1 MDRLL
6 LDTTYLLPIF
16 GVRVDLKGFETM
28 FPLLLDKYSVVYN
41 PISIVEAKFIVL
53 RLSKRQSKKRKLIL
67 ERFREGLK
75 VLLNDERLSQT
86 IITNSD
92 VEEIADKIL
101 SEAGIRDYF
110 DRLIYSTAAYFS
122 TILLTEDEA
131 LKGINLEDLP
141 CPSKVIKWSELAK
154 SLVKHEK

>member
-1 MDRLL
+1 MDKLL

-16 GVRVDLKGFETM
+16 GVRVGLKGFDTM

-41 PISIVEAKFIVL
+41 PISIVEAKWIVL
-53 RLSKRQSKKRKLIL
+53 RLSRRQSQERKLIL

-92 VEEIADKIL
+92 MEEIADRL
-101 SEAGIRDYF
+101 LLEAGIRDYF
-110 DRLIYSTAAYFS
+110 DRLIYSTAAYFNA
-122 TILLTEDEA
+122 ILLTEDES

-141 CPSKVIKWSELAK
+141 CPSKVMKWGELTEFI
-154 SLVKHEK
+154 S

>member
-16 GVRVDLKGFETM
+16 GVRVGLERFETM

-41 PISIVEAKFIVL
+41 PISIVEAKWIVL
-53 RLSKRQSKKRKLIL
+53 RLSRRRSQKRKLIL

-75 VLLNDERLSQT
+75 VLLNDERFSQT

-92 VEEIADKIL
+92 VEEIADRL
-101 SEAGIRDYF
+101 LLEAGVRDYF

-122 TILLTEDEA
+122 AILLTEDET

-141 CPSKVIKWSELAK
+141 CPSKVIKWSELA
-154 SLVKHEK
+154 EFTG